1 MDITEATYP
10 VFEANQVLTKSHL
23 NDLFEYLDEQNRL
36 TRANLIGIGIV
47 CGLELEFNGTTTIR
61 LSKGCGITSEGYL
74 ILEPADVDLVAI
86 RPYTLPADYGY
97 PPFIGATQPP
107 LQYPLWELLDDEDE
121 TGAVLLTDAL
131 LDLSQKAVV
140 LFLELRR
147 DGLRTCA
154 PNDCDDR
161 GAQVTATLRRLLVGI
176 DDLDKII
183 AAADTSGTYL
193 GADLTERLHLPDLRM
208 PRFDVRNTGPVETAE
223 VLRAFQEAFSANR
236 LAAATSAAL
245 TALYA
250 AFKPVVVDLFP
261 TNPFTTFLNRF
272 GFLDSSPVT
281 TGQVRFLQYYWDLF
295 DDLLAAYDEL
305 RWRGVDLLCA
315 CCPPAGLFPRH
326 LMVGV
331 LDPVKHDAADYRH
344 RFVRSPAAGDCAD
357 RSRQVRQLFRRLVA
371 MPATFREEAAD
382 HGIRATPS
390 RWGDAPVSVK
400 AIPFYYDQQG
410 TPPLYELWDP
420 VKTARRRA
428 NQNLS
433 YRATEYVPAPPA
445 FVTDPL
451 RYDLEPNGFLRI
463 EGHLGLNVQSALKIL
478 LSLRRSHRLPI
489 EVVALRTGAFDEN
502 MSVDMSKE
510 ECRFRDLE
518 TLYDTLKAELDCFL
532 VKQVE
537 YFYELPFPPV
547 PGAPVVI
554 GEKALV
560 PVLAVLRTR
569 DPEFRAQ
576 PGTMGYQIE
585 AALSWRPGRASPW
598 IIAVPGVPD
607 PPGQVYAL
615 VGVMS
620 DLWALL
626 ADDLRQLDLAAMAE
640 RYRRLVEIAARIE
653 EIRRSGAYDAPG
665 LSDRL
670 DDIIFRCRLDPFEAL
685 AEEWKRRLREAKQ
698 AQFLG
703 HFLAAHPG
711 VQHKAGVPLG
721 GTFILVYH
729 KPPERGEPRVNRR
742 TLVEQALG
750 RLQHKA
756 ELADDPDLGFVFEA
770 LTGKVLQPSDELVFV
785 AADVY
790 SDAVA
795 ELDDGTVVADFF
807 LPYICCPGC
816 ATVQYQLPAG
826 RLQVTTTIA
835 CTNGDGFAEV
845 SVTTAGASG
854 SLSVR
859 ADQGSFEELSGPL
872 LLNVGEHTLVVRDS
886 AGAESSPVQV
896 TVPPTLRITGSRI
909 EVNDAG
915 DAWQVSFTIDGG
927 TRPYAADVGAVVDQT
942 YTSPALPVTEILTV
956 QIKDAAGCTVAGRF
970 ESGVNPCDLPC
981 EGEAIRLGYRFW
993 LPEAR
998 PNFPINKYTPEVK
1011 SFVVTDAVGNRF
1023 DLSADVA
1030 TVVRSGPDPTRP
1042 DRIGS
1047 ADFGPTVQRWLT
1059 DINTLVARAVGSDQW
1074 LNLEYEAPAGEETTG
1089 TLFVDRLQCLDLAF
1103 ELNVSFM
1110 QGRRQYQFQ
1119 LSYRSGG
1126 TEIADLHTG
1135 SQARIPVFNA
1145 STSNKCRPDER
1156 PVLRCKGTDMT
1167 VEIGRGGVIPDAPP
1181 IVLRAATSGA
1191 DQPVAF
1197 FWEIQDGT
1205 PSLASGDTV
1214 TVTFEPVRP
1223 VEKLVHLTAFTEQG
1237 CVVTRAR
1244 LINISKPEG

>member
-10 VFEANQVLTKSHL
+10 VFEANQVLTNSHL

-47 CGLELEFNGTTTIR
+47 CGLEPEFNGTTIR

-74 ILEPADVDLVAI
+74 ILEPADVDLVAF
-86 RPYTLPADYGY
+86 RPYTLPADDGY
-97 PPFIGATQPP
+97 PPFIDATQPP

-154 PNDCDDR
+154 PNNCDDR
-161 GAQVTATLRRLLVGI
+161 GAQVTATLRRLLVDV
-176 DDLDKII
+176 DDLDKIV

-208 PRFDVRNTGPVETAE
+208 PRFDVVNTGPVETAE
-223 VLRAFQEAFSANR
+223 VLQAFQKALRADR

-250 AFKPVVVDLFP
+250 AFKPLVVDLFP
-261 TNPFTTFLNRF
+261 ANPFTTFLNRF

-344 RFVRSPAAGDCAD
+344 RFMRSPAAGDCAD

-382 HGIRATPS
+382 NGIRATPS

-433 YRATEYVPAPPA
+433 YRATDYAPVPPA

-478 LSLRRSHRLPI
+478 LSLRRSYRLPI

-537 YFYELPFPPV
+537 YFYELPFPAV

-554 GEKALV
+554 GEEALV

-585 AALSWRPGRASPW
+585 AALSWRPGRAYPW
-598 IIAVPGVPD
+598 IIPVPGVPD
-607 PPGQVYAL
+607 MPSQVYAL

-626 ADDLRQLDLAAMAE
+626 TDDLRKLDLAAMAE
-640 RYRRLVEIAARIE
+640 RYHRLVEIAAGIE

-729 KPPERGEPRVNRR
+729 EPPERGEPSVNRR

-750 RLQHKA
+750 RLRHKA
-756 ELADDPDLGFVFEA
+756 ELTDDPDLGFVFEA
-770 LTGKVLQPSDELVFV
+770 LTGKVLQPRDELVFA

-795 ELDDGTVVADFF
+795 ELDAGTVVADFF
-807 LPYICCPGC
+807 LPYICGPGC
-816 ATVQYQLPAG
+816 ATVQYQLPPD
-826 RLQVTTTIA
+826 RLRVTATIA

-859 ADQGSFEELSGPL
+859 VDQGSFEELSGPL

-896 TVPPTLRITGSRI
+896 TVPPALRITGSRI
-909 EVNDAG
+909 EVNHAG

-927 TRPYAADVGAVVDQT
+927 IPPYVADVGAVVDQT

-998 PNFPINKYTPEVK
+998 PNLPINEYTADVK
-1011 SFVVTDAVGNRF
+1011 GFFVTDAAGNRF

-1030 TVVRSGPDPTRP
+1030 SVVRSAPNPIRT
-1042 DRIGS
+1042 

-1059 DINTLVARAVGSDQW
+1059 AINALVAQAVGSDQW
-1074 LNLEYEAPAGEETTG
+1074 LTLEYEAPAGEETTG
-1089 TLFVDRLQCLDLAF
+1089 TLFVDRLQCLDFAF
-1103 ELNVSFM
+1103 QLDVSFV
-1110 QGRRQYQFQ
+1110 QGRRRYHFQ
-1119 LSYRSGG
+1119 LGYSSGG
-1126 TEIADLHTG
+1126 TVIADPDTDG
-1135 SQARIPVFNA
+1135 KARIPVFNV

-1156 PVLRCKGTDMT
+1156 PVPRCEGTDLR
-1167 VEIGRGGVIPDAPP
+1167 VEIGRDGVIPDP
-1181 IVLRAATSGA
+1181 IVLKAGTSGA
-1191 DQPVAF
+1191 DQPAAF
-1197 FWEIQDGT
+1197 FWEIQDGI
-1205 PSLASGDTV
+1205 PSLAGSDAV
-1214 TVTFEPVRP
+1214 TVTFQPVEP
-1223 VEKLVHLTAFTEQG
+1223 VEKLVRLTAFTEKG
-1237 CVVTRAR
+1237 CVVTSAR
-1244 LINISKPEG
+1244 LINIGRPEG